1 MVEQFLIDDLI
12 ALAGDAVVENIK
24 GSYIPIKWL
33 IEKLPEHIGRQASEL
48 SADDW
53 GEILEQLD
61 KSALKAGM
69 VKTYLAPPVVPFLQR
84 GEYYCLPLVEPKR
97 TVQFIH
103 EGSQDM
109 EAFNLIPKDL
119 PVHKLYGQNKTSI
132 DETIVWVKLFSPG
145 SWTWYITEYDPEDRI
160 AFGYVMG
167 FENEW
172 GYISIG
178 EMDEMNRS
186 WKSSLTGLSCT
197 FVERDLHFKPITF
210 GDLKWSILRKGSDE

>member
-1 MVEQFLIDDLI
+1 MVEQFQIDDLV

-24 GSYIPIKWL
+24 GSYIPIKRI

-61 KSALKAGM
+61 KSALEAGM
-69 VKTYLAPPVVPFLQR
+69 IKEYLAPPIVPFLQR
-84 GEYYCLPLVEPKR
+84 GEYYCLPLIKPKR
-97 TVQFIH
+97 TAQFIH

-109 EAFNLIPKDL
+109 EAFNLIPNDL
-119 PVHKLYGQNKTSI
+119 PIHKLYGQDKTPT
-132 DETIVWVKLFSPG
+132 DETIVWVKLFAPG
-145 SWTWYITEYDPEDRI
+145 HWTWFVTEYDPEDNL

-178 EMDEMNRS
+178 EMDEMNSS
-186 WKSSLTGLSCT
+186 WKSSPMGLSRT

-210 GDLKWSILRKGSDE
+210 GDLKWSVLEKDSDE